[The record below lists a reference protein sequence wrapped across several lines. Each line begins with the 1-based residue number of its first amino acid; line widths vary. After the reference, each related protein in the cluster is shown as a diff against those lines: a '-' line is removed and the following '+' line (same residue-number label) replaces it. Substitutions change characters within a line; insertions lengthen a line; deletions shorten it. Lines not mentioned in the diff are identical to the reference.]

1 MSHPF
6 APLHAPVTVK
16 PQSMHGIHHPGAS
29 VHAGTDSDPELD
41 EWIESNLR
49 HHKLRRA
56 RVAALTKAAKPFTYE
71 QAEVML
77 VIGTKMSTSVK

>member
-1 MSHPF
+1 MHV
-6 APLHAPVTVK
+6 ALLALHA
-16 PQSMHGIHHPGAS
+16 GADK
-29 VHAGTDSDPELD
+29 DSGLD

-49 HHKLRRA
+49 QHKLRRA
-56 RVAALTKAAKPFTYE
+56 RVAALVKAAKPFTYE